1 MLPVTKPSHG
11 QQTSNHRYHLLAVL
25 LLALLALTLAAC
37 SGRGT
42 PAATAEATLPPPPKL
57 PTRAA
62 TPGAAAPAPAPTA
75 GPTAVA
81 TSTAAV
87 EPAAT
92 SIPGEPDPDM
102 LPGAYASGDT
112 AFFSQPGSGQ
122 LAVIPAGARVG
133 LLGRNADS
141 TWLQA
146 LYQPDPRKPAQTG
159 WVRTAAV
166 TAFTELKTLALA
178 GETVAAPTPAATGNA
193 STGTASGPLTVLAN
207 RLNLRRGPGT
217 NEAVVG
223 SLAKGEQVSLMRRSP
238 DGVWAQVQK
247 PDGVQGWA
255 AAAYLSADGV
265 APLAAALPP
274 STASRP
280 QTASSSSTAKGQIV
294 FQTRGGGDIYIMN
307 ADGSGR
313 RRLTSGF
320 DPALSPDGKQ
330 VAFGRWEEP
339 RGLWIINTDGT
350 GERLVYGAN
359 RPRSPT
365 WSPDG
370 GTIVFEEWTGSKA
383 CRQTPFGCLTDDEIR
398 AQIGGDCLKTSFG
411 TFCIKDFPFI
421 NRDFTSLV
429 SYNLADGGVRNLKAS
444 DSSRSPVFNPGGGSV
459 LFFDNDSMATTSLT
473 GNEQPRPLVTLPNQL
488 GPAVYSP
495 DGQAIYSARRNG
507 DNWNIWRWQP
517 DGGQP
522 VALTAPPALRDR
534 PFHSVSPT
542 LSPDGRTI
550 LFLTNRTG
558 KWEMWQMNTD
568 GSNQRP
574 FAPAALS
581 GLDFQ
586 YSFTNERIADWG

>member
-1 MLPVTKPSHG
+1 MVPVTKPFHG
-11 QQTSNHRYHLLAVL
+11 QETSSRRHLVLAVL

-37 SGRGT
+37 SGRAT
-42 PAATAEATLPPPPKL
+42 PTGAAATLPPPPKL
-57 PTRAA
+57 PTRAPTLVVA
-62 TPGAAAPAPAPTA
+62 TPTPAPTA
-75 GPTAVA
+75 TPEPTAA
-81 TSTAAV
+81 TAAAV
-87 EPAAT
+87 APTAT
-92 SIPGEPDPDM
+92 PLAGEPDPDM
-102 LPGAYASGDT
+102 LPGAYATGDT
-112 AFFSQPGSGQ
+112 AFFSQPGSSQ
-122 LAVIPAGARVG
+122 LAAIPAGARVG
-133 LLGRNADS
+133 LLGRSADS
-141 TWLQA
+141 TWLQV
-146 LYQPDPRKPAQTG
+146 LYQPDPRKPAQSG

-166 TAFTELKTLALA
+166 TAFTDLKTLALA
-178 GETVAAPTPAATGNA
+178 GAAAAAATPGTTGDA
-193 STGTASGPLTVLAN
+193 SIGTAGGTLTVLAD

-217 NEAVVG
+217 NQAVVG
-223 SLAKGEQVSLMRRSP
+223 NLAKGEQVSLVSRSQ

-247 PDGVQGWA
+247 TDGVQGWA
-255 AAAYLSADGV
+255 AAAYLSADGL
-265 APLAAALPP
+265 APLVAAPPP
-274 STASRP
+274 SAASRP
-280 QTASSSSTAKGQIV
+280 QTPSTSSAASGQIV
-294 FQTRGGGDIYIMN
+294 FQNKGGGDIYIMN
-307 ADGSGR
+307 ANGSGL
-313 RRLTSGF
+313 RRLTYGF

-330 VAFGRWEEP
+330 VAFTRWEEP

-350 GERLVYGAN
+350 GERLVYGSN

-370 GTIVFEEWTGSKA
+370 GTIALEVWTGSKA

-411 TFCIKDFPFI
+411 TYCIKDFPFI
-421 NRDFTSLV
+421 QRDFTSLV
-429 SYNLADGGVRNLKAS
+429 SYNLANGTARNLAAS

-507 DNWNIWRWQP
+507 DNWNIWRWQA

-534 PFHSVSPT
+534 PFHSVAPT
-542 LSPDGRTI
+542 LSPDGRTV

-581 GLDFQ
+581 GIDFQ